1 MGRYTVHTVNGPKQK
16 TVYGRTR
23 AEAAEKLTKAM
34 ADRDCGLIFQAGTV
48 TLGQYMERWLED
60 SVRDTV
66 RQRTYERY
74 EQVFRVHIRPA
85 LGQVKLMVLTSAH
98 IRGLIRQKL
107 DAGLSGSSV
116 RQVHVTLNKAL
127 KQAVDDCLVPR
138 NVAASVKAPRLR
150 REEVRPLEREQVR
163 ALFEAARGERLE
175 ALYTLAVTAGLR
187 RGELLGLKWEDLDLE
202 AGTLEVRRSLSDAR
216 SGRAFIPP
224 KSGKGR
230 QIRLARSATTALRS
244 HRKRQTEQRLRAG
257 ATWRDHGLVFATTV
271 GTPLDA
277 PNIVNRHFKPLLKR
291 SGLPDIRWHDL
302 RHTYATLLLA
312 KGVHPKYVQTSLG
325 HASI

>member
-66 RQRTYERY
+66 RSAHLRAVRAGVPGAHKTR
-74 EQVFRVHIRPA
+74 

-138 NVAASVKAPRLR
+138 NVAASVKAPRPR
-150 REEVRPLEREQVR
+150 KEEVRPLERDRSVR
-163 ALFEAARGERLE
+163 SS
-175 ALYTLAVTAGLR
+175 R
-187 RGELLGLKWEDLDLE
+187 RPV
-202 AGTLEVRRSLSDAR
+202 A
-216 SGRAFIPP
+216 SG
-224 KSGKGR
+224 
-230 QIRLARSATTALRS
+230 
-244 HRKRQTEQRLRAG
+244 
-257 ATWRDHGLVFATTV
+257 W
-271 GTPLDA
+271 
-277 PNIVNRHFKPLLKR
+277 KPCT
-291 SGLPDIRWHDL
+291 RW
-302 RHTYATLLLA
+302 
-312 KGVHPKYVQTSLG
+312 P
-325 HASI
+325 